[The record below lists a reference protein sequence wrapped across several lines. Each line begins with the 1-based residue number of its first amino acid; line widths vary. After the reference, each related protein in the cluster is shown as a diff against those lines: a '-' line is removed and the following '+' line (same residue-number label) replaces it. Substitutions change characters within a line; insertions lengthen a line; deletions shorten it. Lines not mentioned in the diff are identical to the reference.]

1 MITLLI
7 SLLLSSPSTNQI
19 PLKYKQIYAQL
30 TEDNRIP
37 LLLHLQLERRL
48 GNNWILEDVVTDVTI
63 AST

>member
-7 SLLLSSPSTNQI
+7 SLLLSSSASDQI

-37 LLLHLQLERRL
+37 LLLHLQLEHRL

>member
-37 LLLHLQLERRL
+37 LLHLQLERRL